1 MPKYSRLIHVSP
13 DFRIHRHPWRN
24 QSNQSGIQR
33 AAGPPGAGGGLPLAE
48 WISPISP
55 PKPGKGL
62 DKVDEKASNKEVLKN
77 DREVTYP

>member
-1 MPKYSRLIHVSP
+1 
-13 DFRIHRHPWRN
+13 
-24 QSNQSGIQR
+24 
-33 AAGPPGAGGGLPLAE
+33 LAE